1 MDAGNTRNLG
11 DLLESKS
18 RDELNIIAKELKIAG
33 FRKLSKSSLI
43 SAILEA
49 DPNGKAIKK
58 IPSSWW
64 HRYHNH
70 VYGVATLIGL
80 LLTIAFFVF
89 QNSGH
94 NSQSQASQGQLTS
107 APIQTRENSNGNQPS
122 RGSDS
127 NNAEQTE
134 ARIASEAQSFSPM
147 SMKEYF
153 NRWYNATS
161 LQQDELEAEMLR
173 KTVIWTGKIGSIE
186 SSKEGGV
193 RVIVSNTLGS
203 GTAFLDFDSSQRS
216 NFLKLKEG
224 QSIRF
229 TGIIRSF
236 VASPFLEKCRL
247 LQVLD

>member
-1 MDAGNTRNLG
+1 MNAENARNSEE
-11 DLLESKS
+11 LLESKS
-18 RDELNIIAKELKIAG
+18 RDELNIIAKKMKIAG
-33 FRKLSKSSLI
+33 FRTLSKISLI

-49 DPNGKAIKK
+49 DPNGKVINE

-64 HRYHNH
+64 HKYHNH

-80 LLTIAFFVF
+80 LLTIAFFVL

-94 NSQSQASQGQLTS
+94 NSQSQGSRGQVTS
-107 APIQTRENSNGNQPS
+107 APTQTRENSNGNQPS
-122 RGSDS
+122 MGSDS
-127 NNAEQTE
+127 NNTEQIE

-153 NRWYNATS
+153 DSWFNATS
-161 LQQDELEAEMLR
+161 LQRDELEAEMLR
-173 KTVIWTGKIGSIE
+173 KTVIWTGKIDSIE
-186 SSKEGGV
+186 SGKEGAVEVVV
-193 RVIVSNTLGS
+193 RNMLGG

-216 NFLKLKEG
+216 SFLKLKKG

-236 VASPFLEKCRL
+236 IASPFLEKCRL